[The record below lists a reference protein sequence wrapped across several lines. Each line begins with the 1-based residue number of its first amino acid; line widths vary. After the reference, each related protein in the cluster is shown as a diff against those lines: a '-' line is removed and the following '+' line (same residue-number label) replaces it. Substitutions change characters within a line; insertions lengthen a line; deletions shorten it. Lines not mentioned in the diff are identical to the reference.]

1 MKLGTIYK
9 QPGEK
14 RRWSVDYTK
23 ALDVGDAVESVAVA
37 VTPDGLTVSAF
48 EVTPKVRVVCE
59 GGTTGTTYKITLTMT
74 TTGGN
79 EVFEDELTVKVK
91 EI

>member
-1 MKLGTIYK
+1 MKLGTVSK

-14 RRWSVDYTK
+14 RRWAIDYTD
-23 ALDVGDAVESVAVA
+23 AMDTGDAVESVAVV
-37 VTPDGLTVSAF
+37 VTPDGLTVSAY
-48 EVTPKVRVVCE
+48 EVSPKVRVVCS
-59 GGTTGTTYKITLTMT
+59 GGTAGTTYKITLTMT

-79 EVFEDELTVKVK
+79 EVFEDELFVKVK

>member
-1 MKLGTIYK
+1 MKISTVTK

-14 RRWSVDYTK
+14 RRWAIDYTD
-23 ALDVGDAVESVAVA
+23 ALDVGDAVESATAV
-37 VTPDGLTVSAF
+37 VTPSGLTVDVFA
-48 EVTPKVRVVCE
+48 VTPKVRVVCS
-59 GGTTGTTYKITLTMT
+59 GGTTGTTYKITVTMT

-91 EI
+91 EV